1 MSHPSG
7 TFGAMTTS
15 IDSTPETCTHEI
27 RARGRTGV
35 LACGNC
41 GLLEFFSAGRTL
53 DPDEGMAALYG
64 DFDLVGTLPA
74 VGAPGRTVLAYR
86 PDRGGRGALDL
97 LPVATWM
104 GAGPRLWIASDGNL
118 LLLAT
123 SDDLL
128 VANLTRGA

>member
-1 MSHPSG
+1 
-7 TFGAMTTS
+7 MTTS

-27 RARGRTGV
+27 RSRGRTGV

-53 DPDEGMAALYG
+53 DPDEGMAALFG
-64 DFDLVGTLPA
+64 DYDLVSTLPA
-74 VGAPGRTVLAYR
+74 VGAPGRKVLAYR
-86 PDRGGRGALDL
+86 PNRGGRRSLDL

-104 GAGPRLWIASDGNL
+104 RAGARLWIASDGDF